1 LLTASAG
8 PLGRL
13 ASDARPSLDTTTF
26 RTRSANT
33 VTPSYTGPALEPRN
47 VQALAP
53 FGLFTLPYRCLAS
66 IAPTG

>member
-1 LLTASAG
+1 LAGWHPMPVLHLT
-8 PLGRL
+8 PP
-13 ASDARPSLDTTTF
+13 PS

-33 VTPSYTGPALEPRN
+33 VTPSYTGPALEPRD

-53 FGLFTLPYRCLAS
+53 FGLFTLPYGCLAS